1 MGAEKRTSDKVSY
14 PELSY
19 ALQGAFYEVYNV
31 LGPGFREEMYRQAL
45 MQELRLRGIPFET
58 EKYYDIP
65 YKLGVADRYR
75 ADFVVDDKIIV
86 ELKAVDAMP
95 PALKRTCYLT
105 CAPQKCVLA
114 TSSTLEPRGFKW
126 NGVSSKT

>member
-1 MGAEKRTSDKVSY
+1 VLY

-31 LGPGFREEMYRQAL
+31 LGPGFREETYRQAL
-45 MQELRLRGIPFET
+45 MQELRLRGIPFDT

-65 YKLGVADRYR
+65 YKSGIADRYR

-86 ELKAVDAMP
+86 ELKAVVSMP
-95 PALKRTCYLT
+95 PAFEAYLLSYLR
-105 CAPQKCVLA
+105 A
-114 TSSTLEPRGFKW
+114 
-126 NGVSSKT
+126 SKLRVGYLVNFGAARLQTERRVV

>member
-1 MGAEKRTSDKVSY
+1 MGADRKTSDKVLY

-31 LGPGFREEMYRQAL
+31 LGPGFREETYRQAL

-86 ELKAVDAMP
+86 ELKAVVAMP
-95 PALKRTCYLT
+95 PAFEAYLLSYLR
-105 CAPQKCVLA
+105 A
-114 TSSTLEPRGFKW
+114 
-126 NGVSSKT
+126 SKLRVGYLVNFGAARLQVERRVV

>member
-1 MGAEKRTSDKVSY
+1 MGAEKKTSDKVLY

-31 LGPGFREEMYRQAL
+31 LGPGFREETYRQAL
-45 MQELRLRGIPFET
+45 MQELQLRGIPFET

-86 ELKAVDAMP
+86 ELKAVVAMP
-95 PALKRTCYLT
+95 PAFEAYLLSYLR
-105 CAPQKCVLA
+105 ASKLRVGYLVNFGAARLQ
-114 TSSTLEPRGFKW
+114 LERR
-126 NGVSSKT
+126 VV